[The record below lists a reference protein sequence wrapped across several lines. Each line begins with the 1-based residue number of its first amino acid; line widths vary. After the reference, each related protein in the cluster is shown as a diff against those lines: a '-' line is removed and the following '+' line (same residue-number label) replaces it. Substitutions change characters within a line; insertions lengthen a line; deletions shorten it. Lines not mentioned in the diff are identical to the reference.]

1 MSYIRVFYY
10 FFKLDKM
17 DKKTI
22 SSFKVRLNLE
32 NDYYRVHVEIPVKV
46 STSYQGKVSTPF
58 QSKVST

>member
-1 MSYIRVFYY
+1 
-10 FFKLDKM
+10 M